1 MSTTKKI
8 TGNFIALFAMQIANF
23 LLPLLTIPYLGI
35 VLGAEGFGLV
45 MFSQAFIQYFV
56 LLTDFGFNL
65 SATRKISVYREH
77 SDKVSEIV
85 SAVYLIKVVLLVISF
100 IILLVM
106 TFFIDK
112 FHEHMYVYILNFG
125 VVIGQ
130 VLFPVWLFQ
139 GMEKMKYTTI
149 LNIVAKSIFTV
160 LIFIIVKSQEELYYV
175 PLLNSLGFVVAGG
188 IGFYIAIRQF
198 NLRLAFPQKAI
209 IRESLRESGQFF
221 ISRISVSAYTISNTF
236 LIGIFLG
243 NTAVGY
249 FSAAEKICNVIST
262 GVSTIVDAIYPH
274 MARNKDI
281 KIFKKI
287 FLGVM
292 VISTVGSIGAF
303 MMSDFIIN
311 LLFGSNYGVSVGIL
325 KIMIIA
331 AYISIPSMLIGYPLL
346 AAFGYLNYANYSV
359 LIASIFHILSLL
371 IIAPSGNIYYITA
384 ILILTQF
391 IVLIIRLYGC
401 KKKLNGVIF
410 ENSRL

>member
-8 TGNFIALFAMQIANF
+8 TWNFIALFAMQVANF
-23 LLPLLTIPYLGI
+23 LLPLLTIPYLGS

-56 LLTDFGFNL
+56 LFTDFGFNL
-65 SATRKISVYREH
+65 SATRKISVHRENN
-77 SDKVSEIV
+77 DKVSEIV
-85 SAVYLIKVVLLVISF
+85 SAVYLIKIVLLVISF
-100 IILLVM
+100 IILLVI

-112 FHEHMYVYILNFG
+112 FHQYMYIYILNFG
-125 VVIGQ
+125 MVIGQ

-160 LIFIIVKSQEELYYV
+160 LIFVLVKGKEELYYV
-175 PLLNSLGFVVAGG
+175 PLLNSLGFLVAGS
-188 IGFYIAIRQF
+188 IGFYIAISQF
-198 NLRLAFPQKAI
+198 NLRLAFPKKTI
-209 IRESLRESGQFF
+209 IQESLKESGQFF

-274 MARNKDI
+274 MARHKDI
-281 KIFKKI
+281 RIFKKI

-292 VISTVGSIGAF
+292 AISTVGSIGAF
-303 MMSDFIIN
+303 MMSDFIIS
-311 LLFGSNYGVSVGIL
+311 LLFGSKYVVSVGIL

-359 LIASIFHILSLL
+359 LIASIFHILFLL
-371 IIAPSGNIYYITA
+371 IIAPSSNIYYITA

-401 KKKLNGVIF
+401 RKKLNGVIF